1 MATTN
6 STYRPAYPSAPSF
19 KNDLEFVYA
28 YLAVHVLSDPS
39 RVYSYILWIAI
50 GGVLLLLS
58 LLHHLRIRGGY
69 LGALWSKWALRRRTW
84 RKKHSLAVAR
94 ARGDPHRQP
103 YSLPSNAQIFTLCI
117 VVIAALLCSFLGPD
131 YFAPKA
137 SLWTLHDYPWATT
150 SPPLAKRYEL
160 SDYYQYMPQYTIPKA
175 WWTSG
180 NRTGLIAFALFPL
193 CILFALK
200 SPPFA
205 IFSMSCLVQLYCD
218 KLLWLHKWTARLIY
232 LLTVLHVAFWSVQLL
247 IESRNGKVAYTYAW
261 SYEKFLFAWTAFG
274 CMTLL
279 FLFSIGPFRRRHY
292 EAFWFLHVLLVPL
305 TIIMSAL
312 HHPPVWWWCWAAL
325 GLWFGERTWRFT
337 WWLYTNGYFG
347 MKSPAPSN
355 KLRKVQSRN
364 KGSAARLPSSR
375 KAENMYS
382 FTDTAPSSATAG
394 LAHYPPPNQLPGVG
408 LSVPTDYVPPP
419 GYAHAELLPGHTIRL
434 RIVTPG
440 YLTWAPGQHFLI
452 SVPSITRFTTHP
464 FTTASICDEQ
474 NPYDDGRVLVFL
486 IRAKN
491 GWTKDLWDTVAMML
505 SRGQQYVRSES
516 LSRCEMPSRG
526 VLLRACVDGPFGS
539 SVRAPWGS
547 YSSVL
552 IVAGGSGVSY
562 ALSILQY
569 VCLCLAGRDGRFL
582 GGQPGGH
589 GHPNYKTTRVRFV
602 WLVREF
608 GHIQWCAS
616 VLRRCKDLLP
626 GPELQIDIFVTNV
639 KPVADSKPPQPSR
652 VSFAPPP
659 SKDKDELEP
668 PRPGFAVNSRPVSRA
683 SSFESEDSADDSDV
697 DLSYYTGNV
706 QEDGELGHEEDILDL
721 TNFEGDNDTRMP
733 GEAQFNL
740 SVKQEGRS
748 RRATSRRISTAFF
761 AKQELLHRASQMD
774 FDGASRSSVQLVNK
788 RATLPPI
795 DTDASPAAQQA
806 NGDGPSSQR
815 PSVDIASVR
824 PSDSRRGSIQG
835 SPWTPSPLTP
845 NSAAP
850 LISPE
855 SSSNGLPSAHTRN
868 VSAPISLNQKRF
880 SALSERSL
888 MQTPIT
894 PATPRSTSRLSQWT
908 DTDSFAAL
916 VPRGDVEAVRE
927 QLRLDLCETEVE
939 DVAIV
944 AEHARPG
951 KPKLERILADE
962 VERAKGAL
970 AVACCGPTSL
980 DAMIRKVVAAQIDPQ
995 RVKRGDMRGSIALF
1009 SEEFSY

>member
-1 MATTN
+1 M
-6 STYRPAYPSAPSF
+6 
-19 KNDLEFVYA
+19 
-28 YLAVHVLSDPS
+28 
-39 RVYSYILWIAI
+39 
-50 GGVLLLLS
+50 
-58 LLHHLRIRGGY
+58 
-69 LGALWSKWALRRRTW
+69 
-84 RKKHSLAVAR
+84 
-94 ARGDPHRQP
+94 
-103 YSLPSNAQIFTLCI
+103 
-117 VVIAALLCSFLGPD
+117 
-131 YFAPKA
+131 
-137 SLWTLHDYPWATT
+137 
-150 SPPLAKRYEL
+150 
-160 SDYYQYMPQYTIPKA
+160 
-175 WWTSG
+175 
-180 NRTGLIAFALFPL
+180 
-193 CILFALK
+193 
-200 SPPFA
+200 
-205 IFSMSCLVQLYCD
+205 
-218 KLLWLHKWTARLIY
+218 
-232 LLTVLHVAFWSVQLL
+232 
-247 IESRNGKVAYTYAW
+247 
-261 SYEKFLFAWTAFG
+261 
-274 CMTLL
+274 
-279 FLFSIGPFRRRHY
+279 
-292 EAFWFLHVLLVPL
+292 
-305 TIIMSAL
+305 
-312 HHPPVWWWCWAAL
+312 
-325 GLWFGERTWRFT
+325 
-337 WWLYTNGYFG
+337 
-347 MKSPAPSN
+347 
-355 KLRKVQSRN
+355 
-364 KGSAARLPSSR
+364 
-375 KAENMYS
+375 
-382 FTDTAPSSATAG
+382 
-394 LAHYPPPNQLPGVG
+394 
-408 LSVPTDYVPPP
+408 
-419 GYAHAELLPGHTIRL
+419 
-434 RIVTPG
+434 
-440 YLTWAPGQHFLI
+440 
-452 SVPSITRFTTHP
+452 
-464 FTTASICDEQ
+464 
-474 NPYDDGRVLVFL
+474 
-486 IRAKN
+486 
-491 GWTKDLWDTVAMML
+491 
-505 SRGQQYVRSES
+505 
-516 LSRCEMPSRG
+516 
-526 VLLRACVDGPFGS
+526 
-539 SVRAPWGS
+539 
-547 YSSVL
+547 
-552 IVAGGSGVSY
+552 
-562 ALSILQY
+562 
-569 VCLCLAGRDGRFL
+569 
-582 GGQPGGH
+582 
-589 GHPNYKTTRVRFV
+589 
-602 WLVREF
+602 
-608 GHIQWCAS
+608 
-616 VLRRCKDLLP
+616 
-626 GPELQIDIFVTNV
+626 
-639 KPVADSKPPQPSR
+639 ADSKPPQPSR

-970 AVACCGPTSL
+970 AVACEFFLRLLG
-980 DAMIRKVVAAQIDPQ
+980 VVE
-995 RVKRGDMRGSIALF
+995 MRF
-1009 SEEFSY
+1009 